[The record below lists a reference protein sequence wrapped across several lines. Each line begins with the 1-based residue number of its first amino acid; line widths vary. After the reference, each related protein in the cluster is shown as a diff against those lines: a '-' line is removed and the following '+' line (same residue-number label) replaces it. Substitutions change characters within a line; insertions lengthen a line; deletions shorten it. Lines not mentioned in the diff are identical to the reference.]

1 MKKVWTLLLAFVLCL
16 AFAGCGGMT
25 APDPDDPGGGG
36 TPVDPTP
43 EVPAETSYL
52 AVERAPAY
60 PAVDMSGYTVY
71 YFDADNGSDSN
82 DGLSEATPKQTIDE
96 ANSII
101 KSVTADTPTNIRFKA
116 GTRFKGSLVLGGFEA
131 AEATPLVVDSYGT
144 DGEETRAEI
153 RGNANYPV
161 CVEIQAGNARV
172 LNLEI
177 SGPKALRGIYVNPV
191 AEGALT
197 NVVIK
202 DNYVHNINYNLDDVT
217 LPEDGSAPG
226 AGDVQKIC
234 PDSQYQYAYGG
245 IVLEASTSKFVGPSW
260 LEDIWVQDN
269 TIEYVART
277 GIWVFSNWTYRPG
290 IDWGNNTYHD
300 DDTYWYPHRNINV
313 VGNRLS
319 YAGGDSI
326 VTGAVDGGF
335 IEGNTSYHAQYLG
348 RAGFYNAGIWPHS
361 CKNVVMQF
369 NEAAY
374 THMPNGAGDGQG
386 FDIDIGNSN
395 ITFRYNYSH
404 HNEGGGI
411 LLCNS
416 ASWLNL
422 YDENGQYVRD
432 EYGLPM
438 REKRFSPWTDNTL
451 RNNVF
456 ADNDGPVFTINGWT
470 TNLKIENN
478 TIIIPGT
485 EKNYRIVT
493 SGDFNQSGRGAE
505 NWMFRNNI
513 FVSRQ
518 LSGARINAAFC
529 TPYYFENNVFYNFNE
544 AFYEELDSEH
554 GAVNV
559 LKTDPGFSQTAA
571 EAGWESAYAFRP
583 TAAELLD
590 GGYNLAEM
598 NADDYAGADV
608 TGRHYYGAFGT
619 VAE

>member
-1 MKKVWTLLLAFVLCL
+1 MKKLLTLLLALVLCPV
-16 AFAGCGGMT
+16 FAGCGGPT
-25 APDPDDPGGGG
+25 TEPEPGPDGPGDDPV
-36 TPVDPTP
+36 TPT
-43 EVPAETSYL
+43 ETVYT
-52 AVERAPAY
+52 AVERAPVY
-60 PAVDMSGYTVY
+60 PEVDTTGYTTY
-71 YFDADNGSDSN
+71 YFDADNGSDGN
-82 DGLSEATPKQTIDE
+82 DGLSEDAPKQTLTA
-96 ANSII
+96 ANAI
-101 KSVTADTPTNIRFKA
+101 VAATEADTPVRIRFKA
-116 GTRFKGSLVLGGFEA
+116 GTRFVGTLQLGGFEA
-131 AEATPLVVDSYGT
+131 AEETPLIVDSYGT
-144 DGEETRAEI
+144 DGEETRAII
-153 RGNANYPV
+153 RGNANYLTCIEV
-161 CVEIQAGNARV
+161 TAGNVRIM
-172 LNLEI
+172 NLEI
-177 SGPKALRGIYVNPV
+177 SGPKAQRGIYVNPT
-191 AEGALT
+191 AEGAMK
-197 NVVIK
+197 NIVI
-202 DNYVHNINYNLDDVT
+202 DGNYVHNINFNLNDVQ

-234 PDSQYQYAYGG
+234 TDTQYQYAYGG
-245 IVLEASTSKFVGPSW
+245 IIIDTGTSKFVGPSW
-260 LEDIWVQDN
+260 VENVWVQDN
-269 TIEYVART
+269 IIEYVART
-277 GIWVFSNWTYRPG
+277 GIWVFSSWVYRPG

-300 DDTYWYPHRNINV
+300 DDTYWYPHHNVNV
-313 VGNRLS
+313 VGNQIS

-326 VTGAVDGGF
+326 VTGAVDGGY
-335 IEGNTSYHAQYLG
+335 IEGNVSYYAQYLG

-361 CKNVVMQF
+361 CKNIVMQF

-544 AFYEELDSEH
+544 AFYEELDEEH